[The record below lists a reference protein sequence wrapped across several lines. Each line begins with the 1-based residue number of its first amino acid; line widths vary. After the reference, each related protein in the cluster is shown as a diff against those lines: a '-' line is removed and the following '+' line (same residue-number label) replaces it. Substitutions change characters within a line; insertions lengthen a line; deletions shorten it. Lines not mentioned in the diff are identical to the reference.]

1 MKVDKMSISLDP
13 ELGDQV
19 RAAAD
24 RAGKP
29 LSGWLAEAAAA
40 KLRAEA
46 LAEYLDDFERRGGP
60 LTPDELRAARA
71 ELGLDRAPVRRGRT
85 RS

>member
-1 MKVDKMSISLDP
+1 VKVDKMSVSIDP
-13 ELGDQV
+13 DLGDRV
-19 RAAAD
+19 RTAAK

-46 LAEYLDDFERRGGP
+46 LADYLEDFERRRGP
-60 LTPDELRAARA
+60 LSSTEIRSARV
-71 ELGLDRAPVRRGRT
+71 ELGLDDGRVP
-85 RS
+85 